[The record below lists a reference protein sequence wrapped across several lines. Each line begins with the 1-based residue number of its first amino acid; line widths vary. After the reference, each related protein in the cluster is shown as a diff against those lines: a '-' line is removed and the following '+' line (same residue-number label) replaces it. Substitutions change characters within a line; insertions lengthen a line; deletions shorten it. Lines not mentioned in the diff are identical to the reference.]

1 MPKGPDLLML
11 RLEALEAA
19 AVDAA
24 LVRIMEGKVDSM
36 LAAEGDCR
44 RSKLMLAGAA
54 AEAAVQPARLIL
66 EVTASAAAA
75 AAAVKAP
82 EAQVVLATQP

>member
-1 MPKGPDLLML
+1 ML

-36 LAAEGDCR
+36 LEAAADYR

-66 EVTASAAAA
+66 EVTAALEAAE
-75 AAAVKAP
+75 AAVKAQ
-82 EAQVVLATQP
+82 EAPVVPATQP

>member
-1 MPKGPDLLML
+1 MV
-11 RLEALEAA
+11 RLVAPEAA
-19 AVDAA
+19 EVDAA
-24 LVRIMEGKVDSM
+24 LVRIMEEQAVSM
-36 LAAEGDCR
+36 LAPVAD
-44 RSKLMLAGAA
+44 SLPTKVMQDGAA

-75 AAAVKAP
+75 AEAVKAP